1 MQRDREKRIEHR
13 AYEIW
18 EREGRPHGQHG
29 EHWRRAEEEIARED
43 GNGGPAM
50 RAADP
55 EAKMAKA
62 IADHLGEESI
72 TAAPKRKA
80 AGAKGASAAGG
91 GGTAAKKTAPRKG
104 KSASTKNAAH

>member
-29 EHWRRAEEEIARED
+29 EHWRRAEAEIAREE
-43 GNGGPAM
+43 GNGGTAM

-55 EAKMAKA
+55 EAKMAKV
-62 IADHLGEESI
+62 IADHLGEERI
-72 TAAPKRKA
+72 PAPKRKA
-80 AGAKGASAAGG
+80 AGAKGASAGG
-91 GGTAAKKTAPRKG
+91 GTTAAKKAAPRKG
-104 KSASTKNAAH
+104 KSASPKNATH

>member
-1 MQRDREKRIEHR
+1 MDTGREKRIERR

-29 EHWRRAEEEIARED
+29 EHWRRAEAEIAREEGDD
-43 GNGGPAM
+43 GVAM

-62 IADHLGEESI
+62 IADHLGGEGI
-72 TAAPKRKA
+72 PAAPKRKA
-80 AGAKGASAAGG
+80 APAKRASAAGG
-91 GGTAAKKTAPRKG
+91 GGTTAKKAAPRKA
-104 KSASTKNAAH
+104 KSATAKDTAH